1 MKAVAI
7 LGSLCLWMVICS
19 SSVEGFDLDDIAC
32 PPGYHYC
39 DGTLYCCPS
48 GYICTGTSTCLHLAV
63 IIGPIV
69 GLVLIIACI
78 VVCCICCRRRRS
90 TPGVVY
96 SPTPQGKM

>member
-1 MKAVAI
+1 MKIVTCFTFICACAI
-7 LGSLCLWMVICS
+7 SFSGEVKGLS
-19 SSVEGFDLDDIAC
+19 DIFC
-32 PPGYHYC
+32 PPNYHHC

-48 GYICTGTSTCLHLAV
+48 GYICIGSATCLHLAV

-69 GLVLIIACI
+69 GLVVLIACV

-96 SPTPQGKM
+96 SPTPQGQM